1 MDKASIIKDAID
13 YIQELHE
20 QERRIQ
26 ADIMELEGGRMSS
39 SGNSNYHP
47 VGGELYGVDFDPDLQ
62 LYLRS
67 KKKRTDLGYDCGGGS
82 RTSPI
87 EDLEVSPLH
96 PPPSFSSKTSQK
108 ISTERFNNS
117 WLWWKAVGLS
127 WPRMQP
133 NMVQEDIS
141 CPVVHCDTLTDRL
154 FNHNYAGNNNFL

>member
-96 PPPSFSSKTSQK
+96 PPPPPSHLKQAKKSAQNDSTTPGCDERLSACPDHECNLTWYRK
-108 ISTERFNNS
+108 ISRVPLYT
-117 WLWWKAVGLS
+117 VT
-127 WPRMQP
+127 P
-133 NMVQEDIS
+133 
-141 CPVVHCDTLTDRL
+141 
-154 FNHNYAGNNNFL
+154 